1 MCYTE
6 ISDQMF
12 FNKHLKMWEEA
23 AEWERHSPVEQE
35 GSSPGREENRGGQ
48 LSTIEGHEGGDRL
61 PIMATL
67 RTVQW
72 LPLSLQGRPAPSLP
86 VCRNHKALQV
96 RPCCPSHL
104 PSWLATLPLCCSH
117 AGLASSWP
125 STTKARSQLR
135 AFAAV
140 VPSAWN
146 ARPPVVHNDVTNTY
160 VVLTVCQRQF

>member
-12 FNKHLKMWEEA
+12 FNKHLKMWGEA
-23 AEWERHSPVEQE
+23 AEWERHSPMGQE
-35 GSSPGREENRGGQ
+35 GSSPGREENRRGQ
-48 LSTIEGHEGGDRL
+48 LSTIERREGGDRL

-104 PSWLATLPLCCSH
+104 PSWLAALPLCCSH
-117 AGLASSWP
+117 AGLIVTLDHEGPFAPQSLCSRCSLCLECSSP
-125 STTKARSQLR
+125 SC
-135 AFAAV
+135 
-140 VPSAWN
+140 P
-146 ARPPVVHNDVTNTY
+146 
-160 VVLTVCQRQF
+160 QRCH